1 MTSSSGIIFEVLTV
15 RNVPNSPKSSKTSLM
30 ALDVTES
37 LDFLQF
43 KHALFRHIGQFGN
56 FPIKYINEDSD
67 QTLIETEEDFK
78 KAMKVAQNRSLR
90 GKLLLIVV
98 DITSEHDVHTSST
111 HLHTEKPKKHYDIKR
126 KIPSKK
132 VSEAAGIRGHPLSSA
147 CEGHI
152 RGLKATSVN
161 IKAKPLLQQLANMST
176 IISDGSKSRQCA
188 CSDNPPPWF
197 FVYMNKLKQEILQ
210 DVKEIIKTEKGKK
223 EIKQEKKPRTRVIK
237 RQEDE
242 LCDNSQSRIEQR
254 NLKLLRK
261 IEKLQ
266 SKEKKLENKL
276 DQRIEKM
283 ETKKKRMLEKVSH
296 SRNGKRKLSEE
307 SGSEG
312 CGAAGVPNW
321 LSGISVSKLLPIH
334 VQPGQVFSRTW
345 EVLNNGIVPW
355 TEATELREIFWHPNG
370 LLPEK
375 TIVKCPPLKSGEK
388 GSITVTFTAP
398 DNPGIYESCWNFFH
412 MGEIFG
418 CGIACTIIV
427 DAREENSV
435 PQPTNAEVVEKK
447 FEDVAGKIE
456 KLKLENDEE
465 YNSSSDSDSIVTD
478 SDDSGSFVVV
488 NMPARCVKRVQD
500 EFKGLPD
507 QETVSLKLKKSNL
520 CDILKMS
527 NTRNAIIEDKSEAT
541 NSNGKHDIQLN
552 TCKMFQVA
560 NEKADNTS
568 DSKTT
573 QENNADVY
581 VADRTGNITVITAVQ
596 QTDTASCYS
605 ITSSSTAS
613 SCVNIATSSASLYPK
628 LELHS
633 QRDTPTAPSC
643 PDYHTQVEINEF
655 LSCPNETG
663 IQFLNTQEEHNG
675 SEVSSVLSETTQFS
689 NVEQK
694 SPVARPVE
702 QEQTENS
709 EQTVPILP
717 EALVNGA
724 VNVAQSA
731 YSVACNV
738 LNTLRSKTESD
749 TNGSDQ
755 QFKTNMALLSEM
767 GFTNT
772 ICNAVLLK
780 YYNNDIE
787 KVVAAILSGG
797 KVDQIPK

>member
-1 MTSSSGIIFEVLTV
+1 
-15 RNVPNSPKSSKTSLM
+15 M

-43 KHALFRHIGQFGN
+43 KHALFCHIGQFGN
-56 FPIKYINEDSD
+56 FPIKYINDDSD
-67 QTLIETEEDFK
+67 QILIETEDDFK

-90 GKLLLIVV
+90 GKLLMIVV
-98 DITSEHDVHTSST
+98 DITSEHDVQIISSAEV
-111 HLHTEKPKKHYDIKR
+111 HAEKPKKHSDVKR

-132 VSEAAGIRGHPLSSA
+132 LSEASGIRGHPLTSG
-147 CEGHI
+147 CEGHV

-176 IISDGSKSRQCA
+176 IISDGAKSRQCA
-188 CSDNPPPWF
+188 CSENPPAWF
-197 FVYMNKLKQEILQ
+197 FVYMNKLKEEILQ
-210 DVKEIIKTEKGKK
+210 DVKEIIKAEKGKK
-223 EIKQEKKPRTRVIK
+223 EIKQEKKPRTRVVVR

-242 LCDNSQSRIEQR
+242 LCDNSPSGVEQR
-254 NLKLLRK
+254 NLKLMRK

-266 SKEKKLENKL
+266 RKEKKLENKL

-312 CGAAGVPNW
+312 CGAAAVPNW
-321 LSGISVSKLLPIH
+321 LSGISVSKLLPVH

-418 CGIACTIIV
+418 CGIACTVIV
-427 DAREENSV
+427 DAREENSA
-435 PQPTNAEVVEKK
+435 PQPTNAEAVEKK

-500 EFKGLPD
+500 EFKGVICGLPN

-527 NTRNAIIEDKSEAT
+527 NTRNAVTEDKSEAT
-541 NSNGKHDIQLN
+541 NSNGKCDIQLN
-552 TCKMFQVA
+552 TSKMFQVV
-560 NEKADNTS
+560 NEKADDKS

-581 VADRTGNITVITAVQ
+581 VADRAGNITVLTTVQ
-596 QTDTASCYS
+596 QADAASCFS
-605 ITSSSTAS
+605 VTSSSTSS
-613 SCVNIATSSASLYPK
+613 SCVNVATLSASLYPK

-633 QRDTPTAPSC
+633 QKDAPTAPSC
-643 PDYHTQVEINEF
+643 PDYPTQVEINEF

-663 IQFLNTQEEHNG
+663 MQFLNAQEEHTG
-675 SEVSSVLSETTQFS
+675 SEVSSVLSETTQSS

-694 SPVARPVE
+694 PPVARPDE
-702 QEQTENS
+702 QEPTEHS

-738 LNTLRSKTESD
+738 LNTLRAKTD
-749 TNGSDQ
+749 TDANVSDQ
-755 QFKTNMALLSEM
+755 QFKANMALLSEM

-780 YYNNDIE
+780 YYNNDLE